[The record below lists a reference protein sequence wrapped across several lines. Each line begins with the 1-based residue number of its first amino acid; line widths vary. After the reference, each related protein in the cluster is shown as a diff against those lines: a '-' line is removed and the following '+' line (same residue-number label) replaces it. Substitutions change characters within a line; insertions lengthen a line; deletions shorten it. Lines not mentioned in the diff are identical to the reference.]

1 MLYDDDNSSFFDWF
15 LSTGFFEV
23 LLLLLLS
30 YLKRCVLFC
39 SDCKSCNFV
48 CSCISL
54 PVGIWDVT
62 TFIPVLFLLS
72 RIAYDAFVIVLRI
85 IVGRDSVGGL
95 HGGR

>member
-23 LLLLLLS
+23 LLLLLLLLLLLS

-72 RIAYDAFVIVLRI
+72 KIAYDAFVIVLRYYCWA
-85 IVGRDSVGGL
+85 
-95 HGGR
+95 